1 MSDQRGIVHSA
12 GQTPYR
18 RGDIRLMV
26 GFCTLYE
33 EGHTVLLTLDQG
45 DQSEVEIALLPAE
58 ARALAAKLVEAAD
71 SMDKPTG

>member
-1 MSDQRGIVHSA
+1 
-12 GQTPYR
+12 
-18 RGDIRLMV
+18 MV